1 MIPLDHDDGGP
12 SSGAGAAAAEVPFDV
27 DRSAATAGEA
37 SEPDGRAEL
46 HASELAL
53 LAPAALAAVYLAI
66 VVAFGPAAFD
76 AGDPGAPRL
85 RAFAL
90 LGTLLIVA
98 GVGTD
103 ELYEDARRIRRS
115 DHDWSPSPTRYLI
128 AGATALLLVRVGQF
142 AAGTPAPA
150 EPVPYALGN
159 ALVALALSS
168 IVAGPAYVAMRR
180 RRGDP

>member
-1 MIPLDHDDGGP
+1 MIPLDHDGGGS

-27 DRSAATAGEA
+27 DRSTAGEA
-37 SEPDGRAEL
+37 SESDGRTEL

-66 VVAFGPAAFD
+66 AVAFGPAAFD
-76 AGDPGAPRL
+76 AGEPGAPRL

-115 DHDWSPSPTRYLI
+115 DDDWSPSPTRYVI
-128 AGATALLLVRVGQF
+128 AGAVALLLLRAGQF
-142 AAGTPAPA
+142 ATGSIAPSS
-150 EPVPYALGN
+150 PIPYAIGN
-159 ALVALALSS
+159 AVVALALSS
-168 IVAGPAYVAMRR
+168 IVAGPAYVAARR
-180 RRGDP
+180 RHGDP